1 MASVLSSLPAG
12 RARAASEH
20 SRLLVIGREGT
31 MQLGN
36 YLAQLQTG
44 RGRRANVLLGFDGGH
59 RVCLYQIGVNESS
72 PSASMISDM
81 DLLVGLNCSSLGF
94 ESRVKID
101 GWFVIDAS
109 ATADMPLR
117 KDIHIVVVPAR
128 SLAQKLLAEARDMF
142 EALDYQELVG
152 PVLFGAALSVSPEY
166 PRTGELN
173 RVFSRFHQSAVP
185 LMVRAAYEGYD
196 WVQDRQMRGK
206 PLRVGTNE

>member
-1 MASVLSSLPAG
+1 MASVLSRLPAG
-12 RARAASEH
+12 RAREASEH

-31 MQLGN
+31 RQLGE
-36 YLAQLQTG
+36 YLAQLQIV
-44 RGRRANVLLGFDGGH
+44 RGRRSNVLLGFDRGH
-59 RVCLYQIGVNESS
+59 RVCLHQIGVNESR

-81 DLLVGLNCSSLGF
+81 DLVVGLNSSSLAF

-101 GWFVIDAS
+101 GWFMIDAL

-128 SLAQKLLAEARDMF
+128 SLAQKVLAEARDTF
-142 EALDYQELVG
+142 ETLDYQELVG
-152 PVLFGAALSVSPEY
+152 PVLFGAALSVSPEC
-166 PRTGELN
+166 PKAGELN
-173 RVFSRFHQSAVP
+173 RVFSKFHQSAVP

-206 PLRVGTNE
+206 SLRVGTNE